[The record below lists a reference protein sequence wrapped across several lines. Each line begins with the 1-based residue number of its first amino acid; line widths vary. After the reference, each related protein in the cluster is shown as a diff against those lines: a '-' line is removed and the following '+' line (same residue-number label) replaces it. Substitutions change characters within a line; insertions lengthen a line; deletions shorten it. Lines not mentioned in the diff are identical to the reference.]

1 MSQSLP
7 AYFGDF
13 GGQFVP
19 EILLPAL
26 EQLEQAFI
34 DAQQDEKFQA
44 EFRGLLKNY
53 LGRPTPLSLC
63 RNLPLESSNNTKIYL
78 KLD

>member
-34 DAQQDEKFQA
+34 EAQQDDDFQA
-44 EFRGLLKNY
+44 EFR
-53 LGRPTPLSLC
+53 
-63 RNLPLESSNNTKIYL
+63 
-78 KLD
+78 

>member
-1 MSQSLP
+1 MTTQTATAGLRQTYS

-26 EQLEQAFI
+26 DQLEQAFV
-34 DAQQDEKFQA
+34 DAQADP
-44 EFRGLLKNY
+44 EFHREFADLLKNY
-53 LGRPTPLSLC
+53 
-63 RNLPLESSNNTKIYL
+63 
-78 KLD
+78 

>member
-34 DAQQDEKFQA
+34 EAQQDDDFQDEFLRIVEKLLRQA
-44 EFRGLLKNY
+44 DTTEFV
-53 LGRPTPLSLC
+53 P
-63 RNLPLESSNNTKIYL
+63 
-78 KLD
+78 

>member
-34 DAQQDEKFQA
+34 EAQQDDDFQA
-44 EFRGLLKNY
+44 EFRGFCAKMCAKA
-53 LGRPTPLSLC
+53 SLIALAFHH
-63 RNLPLESSNNTKIYL
+63 RFQLPQKSF
-78 KLD
+78 